1 MVIYRARGI
10 RILSVACEL
19 FALTAVYWVWLWARH
34 DRSFEGLKLEFYAVY
49 NLILV
54 VGVILAAV
62 HGGYRRVLVTDST
75 GWHVGAIRHV
85 TYAMALLSIYLSISR
100 DTVMSRHFL
109 LWFAPMFYAVSFL
122 SHSWIPRW
130 IRQLTISEEHEERVL
145 LVGTLAKAA
154 SMERWLKQKESVGY
168 KTVGL
173 LTDDT
178 APIPDPLPAPV
189 LGGTDDIERVVRS
202 HNVTQIILLEFPM
215 FSGLMTNMMA
225 VSEKLG
231 TRMTVICDFEEKF
244 RHSVVMFEDEGRR
257 FMSIREEPLED
268 PFNRFVKRVIDL
280 AVSIPV
286 ILFIL
291 PFTTLVVWLFQ
302 RFQSPGPV
310 FYRQPRAGLQNRPFH
325 IIKYRTMRLHNQP
338 ASKQAT
344 QDDPRIY
351 PAGKWFRKLS
361 IDELPQFINV
371 LKGDMS
377 VVGPRPHL
385 IEHNEQFARAMHNYH
400 VRAHVK
406 PGITGLAQ
414 VSGYRGETRTEAD
427 VVNRVKADIYYLEN
441 WSMSMDCQII
451 FRTVFHVVGPPKTA
465 Y

>member
-19 FALTAVYWVWLWARH
+19 LALTFVFWLWLYIRH
-34 DRSFEGLKLEFYAVY
+34 GGRIWNLQLELYVAY
-49 NLILV
+49 NAIIV
-54 VGVILAAV
+54 IGVIIAAV
-62 HGGYRRVLVTDST
+62 HGGYRRVLATDSA
-75 GWHVGAIRHV
+75 GWHVGTIRHM
-85 TYAMALLSIYLSISR
+85 TYALGLLALYQFISR
-100 DTVMSRHFL
+100 DKAMSRTFFFGYL
-109 LWFAPMFYAVSFL
+109 PCFYAISFL
-122 SHSWIPRW
+122 CQSYVPQW
-130 IRQLTISEEHEERVL
+130 IRKWTISEEHEERVL
-145 LVGTLAKAA
+145 LVGSPERAKG
-154 SMERWLKQKESVGY
+154 LKQWLRQKEAVGY
-168 KTVGL
+168 RAVGL
-173 LTDDT
+173 LTDDNPEA
-178 APIPDPLPAPV
+178 APPHIPVFGRIDELEPA
-189 LGGTDDIERVVRS
+189 IKKHS
-202 HNVTQIILLEFPM
+202 ITQVMLLEFPLQ
-215 FSGLMTNMMA
+215 SGLMAQMIA
-225 VSEKLG
+225 VCERLG

-268 PFNRFVKRVIDL
+268 PFNRFMKRLLDL

-291 PFTTLVVWLFQ
+291 PITTLIVWFFQ
-302 RFQSPGPV
+302 RLQSPGPV
-310 FYRQPRAGLQNRPFH
+310 FYKQPRAGLQNRPFD
-325 IIKYRTMRLHNQP
+325 IYKYRTMRLHNQP

-351 PAGKWFRKLS
+351 PAGRWFRRTS
-361 IDELPQFINV
+361 VDELPQFINV
-371 LKGDMS
+371 LKGEMS

-414 VSGYRGETRTEAD
+414 VRGYRGETKSEAD
-427 VVNRVKADIYYLEN
+427 VIKRVQSDIYYLEN
-441 WSMSMDCQII
+441 WTFGMDCQIVLA
-451 FRTVFHVVGPPKTA
+451 TVFHVVGPPKTA